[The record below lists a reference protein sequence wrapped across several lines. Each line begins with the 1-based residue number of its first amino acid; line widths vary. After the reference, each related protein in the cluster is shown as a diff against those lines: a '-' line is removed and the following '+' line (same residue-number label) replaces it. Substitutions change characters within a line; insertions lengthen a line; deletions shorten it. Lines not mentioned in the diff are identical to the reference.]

1 MIELF
6 TTIGFIL
13 AGYSVIAND
22 SVQTLGTWIAS
33 NREKFKWTTLWA
45 AAAGVLV
52 LTLTYGWYFEGHDI
66 SFGRLDKIP
75 YKAPQWYHAIAP
87 LALVLL
93 TRRGIPVSTSF
104 LVLSAFASTFVL
116 EKMLFKSIMGYGLAA
131 IVAYALW
138 LVISRFVNEK
148 EDVSKGSKKF
158 WRTFQWLST
167 GFLWFTWLS
176 HDVANI
182 AVFLPR
188 ELEWYQLILVIV
200 FFVIGLGYIFYKQ
213 GGAIQ
218 QIVLDKQS
226 TKYVRSATLIDLVYA
241 FLLLYFKQLNNI
253 PMSTTWV
260 FVGLLCGREL
270 ALNTGVT
277 KKGNLKT
284 IFPIVA
290 KDFLKLIVG
299 LLVSVAIVLAIH
311 YGTDQGN
318 MDENLP
324 STTTETEVVETVDEG
339 AAAVEAAAEEPT
351 AVEAVV
357 EGEPMEDAIKPTE
370 EDGEVTVSEPTGQ
383 AID

>member
-1 MIELF
+1 MSAMVELF
-6 TTIGFIL
+6 TVIGFML

-33 NREKFKWTTLWA
+33 NRERFHWTVLWA
-45 AAAGVLV
+45 AASGVLLV
-52 LTLTYGWYFEGHDI
+52 TLAYGWYVDGGDI
-66 SFGRLDKIP
+66 SFGRLAKIP
-75 YKAPQWYHAIAP
+75 YKEPQWYHALAP

-131 IVAYALW
+131 VVAYMLW
-138 LVISRFVNEK
+138 LLISRLIDEK
-148 EDVSKGSKKF
+148 KDVSKKSKKF
-158 WRTFQWLST
+158 WRVFQWLST
-167 GFLWFTWLS
+167 SFLWYTWLS

-188 ELEWYQLILVIV
+188 ELTFVQLLLVMAM
-200 FFVIGLGYIFYKQ
+200 FVVGLGYIFYRQ

-299 LLVSVAIVLAIH
+299 LLVSVSIVLAIH
-311 YGTDQGN
+311 YGTDQQQS
-318 MDENLP
+318 EEA
-324 STTTETEVVETVDEG
+324 SAQQVEQK
-339 AAAVEAAAEEPT
+339 
-351 AVEAVV
+351 AVV
-357 EGEPMEDAIKPTE
+357 PG
-370 EDGEVTVSEPTGQ
+370 
-383 AID
+383 